1 MRFVFIGSGT
11 LAVLTSRMLVER
23 QHEVVIIERD
33 PAMVEQLR
41 AEVDVGFIQ
50 GDGTRPAILREADP
64 AGTDL
69 LFCLTHDDQANII
82 ASLVARSLGFHRVVT
97 KIEDPELEHICA
109 ELGLAGSLVPMH
121 TVGRYLAD
129 MAEGQ
134 DIIALS
140 DILRGDT
147 RVFSFRA
154 NASEAIAVADLDLPM
169 PRAPSA
175 STATAMNSAS
185 PIPPS
190 VSAPA
195 TRWCCSPMPVF
206 LRCCANVSAESPRF
220 HAGDC
225 GPKMYTVGRPCF
237 ASYTPRTRTSTA
249 RCEA

>member
-1 MRFVFIGSGT
+1 LEQRRIGRRAAGKAAGIQADTMRIVFIGCGT
-11 LAVLTSRMLVER
+11 LALLTSRLLLER
-23 QHEVVIIERD
+23 HHEVVIIERD
-33 PAMVEQLR
+33 PALIEQVRDEL
-41 AEVDVGFIQ
+41 DVGFIQ

-64 AGTDL
+64 EGTEL

-129 MAEGQ
+129 LAEGQ

-154 NASEAIAVADLDLPM
+154 SDAEAGTIEALDLPDDARVICLYRDGDTLAFAD
-169 PRAPSA
+169 PD
-175 STATAMNSAS
+175 
-185 PIPPS
+185 
-190 VSAPA
+190 
-195 TRWCCSPMPVF
+195 TRI
-206 LRCCANVSAESPRF
+206 
-220 HAGDC
+220 HAGDEVVLL
-225 GPKMYTVGRPCF
+225 T
-237 ASYTPRTRTSTA
+237 RTRVLKA
-249 RCEA
+249 LRERFG

>member
-11 LAVLTSRMLVER
+11 LAVLTSRMLVQR

-33 PAMVEQLR
+33 PAMIEQLR

-154 NASEAIAVADLDLPM
+154 NASEAIAVADLDLPDAA
-169 PRAPSA
+169 RAICIYR
-175 STATAMNSAS
+175 N
-185 PIPPS
+185 
-190 VSAPA
+190 
-195 TRWCCSPMPVF
+195 
-206 LRCCANVSAESPRF
+206 
-220 HAGDC
+220 GDEL
-225 GPKMYTVGRPCF
+225 CF
-237 ASYTPRTRTSTA
+237 ADPAERIRPGDEVVLLTHASVLKVLRERFG
-249 RCEA
+249 